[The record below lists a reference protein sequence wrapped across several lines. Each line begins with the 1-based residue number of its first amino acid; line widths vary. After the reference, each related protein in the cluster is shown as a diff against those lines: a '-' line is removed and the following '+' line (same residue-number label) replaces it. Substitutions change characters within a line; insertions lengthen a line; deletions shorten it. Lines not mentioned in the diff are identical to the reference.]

1 MTEKVLFVD
10 DEPNVLQAYKRALR
24 REFSIETALGGER
37 ALEMLETEGPFAVIV
52 SDMRM
57 PGING
62 VQVLAAAKQCAPETA
77 RVMLT
82 GNADQ
87 QTAIDAVNEGDIFRF
102 LNKPCPPDV
111 VARVVTDGIELYR
124 LHIAEKDI
132 LENTVRGSIS
142 TLTEALSLARPD
154 IYGPVSRINR
164 LLVHI
169 GTRLKIAEPWWLETL
184 GMLSQVGCVTLSPE
198 LVAKVCAAETLSPE
212 ERRQFERHPEAG
224 ATLVGR
230 IPRLEDFAQAIRFQ
244 EKNFDGTGVPESG
257 PAGKEIPGGARL
269 LHCVL
274 DFDRAR
280 SAGLSAVHALS
291 RLGGNA
297 GWYDP
302 QILEA
307 LTLRIVERVPSTEKE
322 VAVGELTTSM
332 VVSRDVNTLDG
343 SLLVCEGQ
351 QISESVKEHLAN
363 LLESGRLAETVF
375 IRENPEDEA
384 EGEQAA

>member
-1 MTEKVLFVD
+1 M
-10 DEPNVLQAYKRALR
+10 
-24 REFSIETALGGER
+24 S
-37 ALEMLETEGPFAVIV
+37 
-52 SDMRM
+52 
-57 PGING
+57 
-62 VQVLAAAKQCAPETA
+62 PETA

-111 VARVVTDGIELYR
+111 VARTVTAGIEMYR
-124 LHIAEKDI
+124 LHTAEKDM

-154 IYGPVSRINR
+154 IFGPISRINR
-164 LLVHI
+164 LLVHL
-169 GTRLKIAEPWWLETL
+169 GTKLKIAEPWWLETL

-198 LVAKVCAAETLSPE
+198 TVAKVCAAEALTPE

-230 IPRLEDFAQAIRFQ
+230 IPRLEDFADAIRYQ
-244 EKNFDGTGVPESG
+244 EANYDGTGVPQPGLSG
-257 PAGKEIPGGARL
+257 KDIPAGARL

-280 SAGLSAVHALS
+280 SAGLSVVHALS

-297 GWYDP
+297 GRYDP
-302 QILEA
+302 QVLEA
-307 LTLRIVERVPSTEKE
+307 LTLRVVERTPSTERE
-322 VAVGELTTSM
+322 VPVSELTTSM
-332 VVSRDVNTLDG
+332 VVSRDVNTTDG

-351 QISESVKEHLAN
+351 QVSESIKEHLAN
-363 LLESGRLAETVF
+363 MLESGRLAETVY

-384 EGEQAA
+384 EDERAA